1 MVEIFANRIEFLSG
15 QCMKNVG
22 RNFISE
28 ARRVR
33 RARLERWRLIV
44 RSLGEKRIEVGL
56 IVPHLT
62 RIAWLK
68 HGTARWFSYLSRV
81 VAIES
86 RNSTLLSELLA
97 AESALRNPSAPLQI
111 IPLLPFLVA
120 IQTRRPPPL
129 IVQLV
134 CTSSTDAATL
144 HSRCELI
151 DAIDPK
157 LSNETVV
164 VRLIGELRFEK
175 TKTALDWSNRERWIE
190 RFLSR
195 KYFHSLM
202 KRIIWIFEFETT
214 LTINYGYDFIIFLR
228 MNPRLAI
235 FHISSKNYFL
245 APSINLWITENF
257 PACVVCH
264 EEGNE
269 NRSVLA
275 KIRKRVDTVICK
287 SSRR

>member
-15 QCMKNVG
+15 RCMKNVG

-120 IQTRRPPPL
+120 NDTNSTTSPINCTTRL
-129 IVQLV
+129 YKFHWCCNFAL
-134 CTSSTDAATL
+134 A
-144 HSRCELI
+144 
-151 DAIDPK
+151 
-157 LSNETVV
+157 
-164 VRLIGELRFEK
+164 LRVNWR
-175 TKTALDWSNRERWIE
+175 D
-190 RFLSR
+190 
-195 KYFHSLM
+195 
-202 KRIIWIFEFETT
+202 
-214 LTINYGYDFIIFLR
+214 
-228 MNPRLAI
+228 
-235 FHISSKNYFL
+235 
-245 APSINLWITENF
+245 
-257 PACVVCH
+257 
-264 EEGNE
+264 
-269 NRSVLA
+269 RSEA
-275 KIRKRVDTVICK
+275 F
-287 SSRR
+287 